1 MFGDNFICWCGSHIH
16 YCPHGARQM
25 TPLRLCGG
33 RVCVC
38 VCTLSRCIDGEEDHF
53 PTFEIR
59 YLPGDSEG
67 HCVNTTWKIKIFSL
81 LYLIQG

>member
-1 MFGDNFICWCGSHIH
+1 MLVWLPHPLLPTWCQADDTFEAVWRA
-16 YCPHGARQM
+16 C
-25 TPLRLCGG
+25 
-33 RVCVC
+33 VCVC